1 MVDIPEGPAYIVKV
15 IVSWREPADEL
26 FQLYQVLE
34 HAQSLDADNAATI
47 VEELVHL
54 AAHLD
59 LAASPIHGDLAGTAL
74 AQHFF
79 DRRVEAFSPPP
90 AGRGLLVIDLVRRYL
105 HVHRDILFPQR
116 GLFDGLRRLG
126 FEVAQTDGRWRRP
139 PYQSLWRAG
148 KLLGV
153 FPRSP
158 LARVERE
165 QEVLMPFWVNPRL
178 CREVIIPYPIWPPK
192 PATPELMARIARWT
206 PQRDALSRYE
216 LALPK
221 LSPASDAYRLGEYL
235 ARHEVV
241 EISDWFEA
249 FAPLCY
255 QDNGDPRNVLS
266 NVLKLE
272 SESPDG
278 ETLAG
283 ALIRLAAKMRS
294 LDYRLP
300 EIKGERS

>member
-1 MVDIPEGPAYIVKV
+1 MVDILEGPAYVVKV
-15 IVSWREPADEL
+15 IVSWREPEDEQ

-34 HAQSLDADNAATI
+34 HAPSLDADNATTI

-59 LAASPIHGDLAGTAL
+59 LAANPIHGDLAGTVL

-79 DRRVEAFSPPP
+79 DRRVEAFSPPT
-90 AGRGLLVIDLVRRYL
+90 AGRSLLVIDLVRRYL
-105 HVHRDILFPQR
+105 HVHRDLVWPDR
-116 GLFDGLRRLG
+116 SLFDALRRLG
-126 FEVAQTDGRWRRP
+126 FEVARTDGRWRRP

-165 QEVLMPFWVNPRL
+165 QEVLKPFWVNPRL

-192 PATPELMARIARWT
+192 PATPELMAKIARWT
-206 PQRDALSRYE
+206 PQRDTLSRYE
-216 LALPK
+216 LALTK
-221 LSPASDAYRLGEYL
+221 LNPASDAYKVGEYL
-235 ARHEVV
+235 AQHEVG
-241 EISDWFEA
+241 EIADWFEA

-255 QDNGDPRNVLS
+255 QDHDDPKNVLS
-266 NVLKLE
+266 HVLELE

-278 ETLAG
+278 EVLAG
-283 ALIRLAAKMRS
+283 ALVRLVVKMRG
-294 LDYRLP
+294 LDYPLP
-300 EIKGERS
+300 KTTGRSE